1 MKKQDESASVV
12 TLKSTSLGVL
22 LLLNALQCNALG
34 LGRAQGV
41 VWIGQP
47 LDVTVRVRLEGP
59 EDSATLCPEADVFE
73 GDRRVDPGRVR
84 ATVEPGPDPRE
95 PLVRIRSSSLVEE
108 PVVTVFLNAGCSN
121 KSTRRYVLLAEPQP
135 VDLPS
140 VSDRTPTVAST
151 SARRAAAPSV
161 EVAANAVASAPVLP
175 VRSESRRASVP
186 KITRSAGPALPQMQV
201 RAAPQG
207 KARLQIDPAEFF
219 LERDPV
225 LRLSGQLLTVPA
237 EADPRRAELA
247 AQWRA
252 LNASPETILRAEQQL
267 ASLQSGLASAQE
279 KGRQQQATVA
289 ELKAQLDRIR
299 SERSTANVL
308 VYLLAGLLVLSA
320 AAAAFFWRR
329 SQTTAGNQWW
339 SLDDKSVAGAAAASG
354 DAKPAASAIS
364 TAQKTARDE
373 PTVAVPAVAVG
384 KQERRAAVSSLLED
398 SDFEISFAN
407 STRAVKVEELFDV
420 QQEADFFISLGQ
432 FDQAVAVLRNHI
444 SENAETSALAYL
456 DLLGI
461 YHLQGRKDEYDLVRT
476 EFNRAFNA
484 QVPAFG
490 DFDRQGRGLE
500 AYGAALTRITSLWPT
515 PRVLDVIEES
525 IFRKP
530 GAGTPAFDLEAYRE
544 LLLLYA
550 VAKDIVES
558 APSKEPPAKA
568 DAAPNWDAF
577 SEKPSKFQ
585 STNIQP
591 LQATLESAPSLNVDL
606 RVPASPNLGL
616 DIDLSEFSESH
627 AGLGAMFSPPP
638 VPTSTAKPVDPPE
651 SHMIDF
657 DLFDKATAGL
667 DSKKRL

>member
-1 MKKQDESASVV
+1 M

-22 LLLNALQCNALG
+22 LLLNAIQCGALG

-47 LDVTVRVRLEGP
+47 LDVTIRVRLEGP
-59 EDSATLCPEADVFE
+59 EDGSNLCPEADVFE

-84 ATVEPGPDPRE
+84 ATVERGSDPRE
-95 PLVRIRSSSLVEE
+95 PLVRIRSSSPVEE
-108 PVVTVFLNAGCSN
+108 PVVTVFLNAGCSD

-135 VDLPS
+135 VDLPT
-140 VSDRTPTVAST
+140 VSDRTQTLPPAS
-151 SARRAAAPSV
+151 V
-161 EVAANAVASAPVLP
+161 
-175 VRSESRRASVP
+175 RRASVP
-186 KITRSAGPALPQMQV
+186 SVPVAANAAASAPAVPVQGAWPRASATKPARSAGPALPRMQV
-201 RAAPQG
+201 RNAPGG

-252 LNASPETILRAEQQL
+252 LNASPETVLRAEQQL
-267 ASLQSGLASAQE
+267 AALQSGLATAQE

-289 ELKAQLDRIR
+289 ELKTQLDRIR
-299 SERSTANVL
+299 SERSTASVL
-308 VYLLAGLLVLSA
+308 VYLLAGLLVLAA

-329 SQTTAGNQWW
+329 SQTTARSQWW
-339 SLDDKSVAGAAAASG
+339 SLNDDSASEAAVAVSG
-354 DAKPAASAIS
+354 DAKSAASAIS
-364 TAQKTARDE
+364 TTRTAQDE
-373 PTVAVPAVAVG
+373 PTVAVPAVAVD
-384 KQERRAAVSSLLED
+384 KQGRRAAVSSLLED

-476 EFNRAFNA
+476 EFNRVFNA

-558 APSKEPPAKA
+558 APLKEDPAKA
-568 DAAPNWDAF
+568 EPAPNWDAF

-591 LQATLESAPSLNVDL
+591 LQATLESGPSLNVAM

-616 DIDLSEFSESH
+616 DIDLSEFSDLN
-627 AGLGAMFSPPP
+627 AGLGAMFAPPP
-638 VPTSTAKPVDPPE
+638 VPMATAKPVDPPE